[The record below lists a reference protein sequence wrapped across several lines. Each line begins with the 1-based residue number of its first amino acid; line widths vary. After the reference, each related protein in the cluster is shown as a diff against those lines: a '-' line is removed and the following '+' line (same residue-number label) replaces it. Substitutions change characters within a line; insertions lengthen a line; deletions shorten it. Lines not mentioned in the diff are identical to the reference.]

1 MKRKE
6 RIKAIFFDLD
16 DTLINSQKAQF
27 NAICE
32 FKKRYKEF
40 EQVDRNEFAKL
51 WKNITSEKYEK
62 YLNNEIS
69 FEQQR
74 IERMKDLFLYYSVN
88 ITDEEAKERFKY
100 YYKTYEKN
108 WIVFDDTEELLEY
121 LHSKY
126 KLAIISNGDGEQ
138 QRRKIQKTGLNS
150 YFAEI
155 VISGEVG
162 VSKPDRKIFE
172 LTCEKMNVKPE
183 ECIMIGD
190 KFSVDVGGGIN
201 AGITS
206 IWVDRKRDST
216 NYKYKVNKLSQ
227 IIQYI

>member
-1 MKRKE
+1 M
-6 RIKAIFFDLD
+6 
-16 DTLINSQKAQF
+16 
-27 NAICE
+27 
-32 FKKRYKEF
+32 
-40 EQVDRNEFAKL
+40 
-51 WKNITSEKYEK
+51 
-62 YLNNEIS
+62 NNEIS